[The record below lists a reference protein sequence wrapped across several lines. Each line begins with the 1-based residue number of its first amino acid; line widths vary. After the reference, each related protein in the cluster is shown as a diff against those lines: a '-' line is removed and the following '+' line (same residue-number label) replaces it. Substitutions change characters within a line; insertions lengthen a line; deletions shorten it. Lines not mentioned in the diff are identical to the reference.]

1 MTCEM
6 SNIRKQLDDFRSIVK
21 APFIYG
27 EDFLP
32 SEEMSKFLMELGD
45 ISGKYLRSKD
55 EEVKD
60 LANRLED
67 FLQVGGPSGRN
78 LGLKDRLKRISGKKS
93 KLDEFHQERDR

>member
-1 MTCEM
+1 M
-6 SNIRKQLDDFRSIVK
+6 SNIQKQLNDFRSIVK
-21 APFIYG
+21 APFVYG
-27 EDFLP
+27 EDKLP
-32 SEEMSKFLMELGD
+32 SEEMNKFLMELMD
-45 ISGKYLRSKD
+45 IIPNYLGSED

-67 FLQVGGPSGRN
+67 FLQLGGPAGRN